1 MLSHVSTYYRIP
13 EEEPSSKGWSSTADY
28 NQQTVVPTSK
38 SMVAAIEVLIGIGA
52 VSLLVLSQQNW
63 PEDFWL
69 NHPAVFI
76 GGAAV
81 SGFVGLDIVVA
92 IGIRIHAAIKSPQ
105 PQKMKEMNTSE
116 ALVKLEQETLE
127 YQRWLSKRAQTEHND
142 IRDGFCLALA
152 NAGLKADDYQLVI
165 FRPVQPIGFG
175 THFVLWDNQDKNPF
189 NLRNYAP
196 NSILIVTHYDGPT
209 SVFWEHLIFEDPTG
223 PRKDHPARTDYLG
236 DQFVHVHLNEHD
248 VSLLQH
254 AILSEKILHV
264 IRNKSSFGST
274 RLK

>member
-69 NHPAVFI
+69 HHPAAFI

-81 SGFVGLDIVVA
+81 SGFVGLDIAVA
-92 IGIRIHAAIKSPQ
+92 IGIRIHAAIKSP
-105 PQKMKEMNTSE
+105 PQKMKETNTSE
-116 ALVKLEQETLE
+116 APVKLEKGTLE
-127 YQRWLSKRAQTEHND
+127 FQRWLSKRAQTEHND

-152 NAGLKADDYQLVI
+152 KAGLKADNYQLII
-165 FRPVQPIGFG
+165 FRPAQPIGFG
-175 THFVLWDNQDKNPF
+175 YDFVLRDNQDNNPY

-196 NSILIVTHYDGPT
+196 NSILIVTHYDGLS
-209 SVFWEHLIFEDPTG
+209 SVFWEHDIIKDPTRG
-223 PRKDHPARTDYLG
+223 GRPAMRDYLG

-248 VSLLQH
+248 VSLLQQ

-264 IRNKSSFGST
+264 IRNKSTFGST